1 VEYRFHRD
9 EDAAARPDVNIA
21 LVSHGNAMR
30 SGVSTRAW
38 RAGAVL
44 IVWAVGEAPGRHRR
58 ITSSSFTWTVRVSRS
73 M

>member
-1 VEYRFHRD
+1 
-9 EDAAARPDVNIA
+9 
-21 LVSHGNAMR
+21 MR

-38 RAGAVL
+38 RAGGAVL
-44 IVWAVGEAPGRHRR
+44 IVWAVGAAARHRR